1 MDKGIRVNVNNK
13 FVELLPQRA
22 ALGNTKF
29 RASVIAY
36 AMEEFGISI
45 TSAATHY
52 NHAFKVVKVAD
63 PVAVEGLGRPEGKN
77 NGGRKKKAVVV
88 AEAVAVL
95 LSEGVKENTSTHTV
109 TVNPVQTVF
118 NVCKKADG
126 EVVASGLSFEDAS
139 AMVARGRN
147 AKGHYC
153 KMYFV

>member
-1 MDKGIRVNVNNK
+1 
-13 FVELLPQRA
+13 
-22 ALGNTKF
+22 
-29 RASVIAY
+29 
-36 AMEEFGISI
+36 MEEFGISI

-52 NHAFKVVKVAD
+52 NHAFKVVKAAD

-77 NGGRKKKAVVV
+77 NGGRKKKAAVV

-95 LSEGVKENTSTHTV
+95 LSEGVKENTSTLTV
-109 TVNPVQTVF
+109 TINPEPVQTVF

-126 EVVASGLSFEDAS
+126 EVVASGLSFEDAR